1 MSLEKQT
8 YAFWR
13 ASRSFRLGVEE
24 IAPNDL
30 ADDLEVL
37 AAYTDSE
44 RLRAKCTA
52 LAINIQSS
60 GEAVCASSA

>member
-1 MSLEKQT
+1 MSLENQT

-13 ASRSFRLGVEE
+13 ASRSFRLGVEAV
-24 IAPNDL
+24 APAEV

-60 GEAVCASSA
+60 EATACASSA